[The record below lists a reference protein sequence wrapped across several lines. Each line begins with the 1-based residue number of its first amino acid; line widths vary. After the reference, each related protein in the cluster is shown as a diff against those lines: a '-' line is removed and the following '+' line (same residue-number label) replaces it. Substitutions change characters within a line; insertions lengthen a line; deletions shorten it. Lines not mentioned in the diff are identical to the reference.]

1 MNFDR
6 RFPTAYG
13 EALTSATLKTRPQD
27 FIVDELLAFPLSGQG
42 EHLYLHIRKTNANTE
57 WVCRQLARHL
67 GVRQRDI
74 GYAGLKDRHAVT
86 SQWLS
91 LPATGLPAARLESL
105 QIEGVELLDRVR
117 HDRKLRRGAIR
128 ENRFSICLRD
138 VVADATALQQ
148 RLGDIARHGVPNY
161 FDEQRFGRQ
170 RANLEA
176 AVRMFRRQ
184 SRPDRHMR
192 SLYLSAARAWLFN
205 QILARRVTTQSWRS
219 ALPGDVFALEGSKRF
234 FGPAELDAEIHAR
247 LLRGDIHPTGALWGK
262 GATQSGEE
270 VARLETEQIGQW
282 PELAEGLCAAGLE
295 QDRRAL
301 RVLPRQLSHD
311 YDPAGQTLHLQ
322 FALGPG
328 SYATAVLRE
337 LFELT
342 TLPASAPA

>member
-1 MNFDR
+1 LNFDS
-6 RFPTAYG
+6 RFPTAHG
-13 EALTSATLKTRPQD
+13 EALASATLKFRPQD
-27 FIVDELLAFPLSGQG
+27 FSVDEILAFPLSGQG
-42 EHLYLHIRKTNANTE
+42 EHLYLLIRKTDANTE
-57 WVCRQLARHL
+57 WVCRQLARQL

-91 LPATGLPAARLESL
+91 LPATRLSAARLEAL

-138 VVADATALQQ
+138 VVVDAAALQQ
-148 RLGDIARHGVPNY
+148 RLAGITRHGVPNY

-170 RANLEA
+170 RGNLLA
-176 AVRMFRRQ
+176 AVHMFRRQ
-184 SRPDRHMR
+184 SRPDRHLR
-192 SLYLSAARAWLFN
+192 SVYLSAARAWLFN
-205 QILARRVTTQSWRS
+205 QILARRVATQSWRS

-234 FGPAELDAEIHAR
+234 FVPKQLDAEIHAR

-262 GATQSGEE
+262 GAVQSGEE
-270 VARLETEQIGQW
+270 VARLETEQAGQW

-301 RVLPRQLSHD
+301 RVLPRELRHD
-311 YDPAGQTLHLQ
+311 HDPAAQTLHVH

-337 LFELT
+337 LFALT
-342 TLPASAPA
+342 TVPTTAPV